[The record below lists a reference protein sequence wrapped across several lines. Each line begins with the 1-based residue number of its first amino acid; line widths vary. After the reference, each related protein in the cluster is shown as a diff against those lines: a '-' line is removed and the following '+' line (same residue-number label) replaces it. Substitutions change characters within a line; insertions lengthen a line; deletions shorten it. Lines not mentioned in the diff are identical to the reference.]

1 MKHKKLFA
9 LFIIL
14 AMLSTVLSVISIYG
28 GTVFNNNIN
37 GTYSSGTFNGT
48 WSGDFLG
55 DTVTSSKFTFTQESG
70 NVLEGTLEVGTAKG
84 LVIAT
89 FEGTYD
95 DMTREF
101 VIEDFTYSKYL
112 GYKYYTINIVRIWGE
127 YESSSNFT
135 AQVYGE
141 YTASTSTPEPEEDDD
156 EGCDINVRYENNSN
170 SQSLYV
176 EVTADK
182 DISSA
187 GAVFYAVGGGS
198 SASNF
203 NRLSDRLYFTDFAYG
218 SVAVQRFTVA
228 VTFKD
233 GDSETR
239 GPFTV
244 SSSSGS
250 GWPSGS
256 GTTTTG
262 NDYSTALAK
271 AKNNGFTTVTAYIDD
286 MNTSIKAK
294 NSQITT
300 LQTNMTAK
308 ITEISTLTE
317 QRDRYK
323 SDYDRVN
330 SQYNSLQTQYNT
342 LQTNYNNLAQGLDVG
357 TDKPATT
364 LPIDIDTKYVIG
376 GVVLLALAYLV
387 ISGKIKLPKLRK
399 GKKVNIHEGI
409 PQEEVYERRYP
420 DEEARLKKL
429 EIENGHN

>member
-1 MKHKKLFA
+1 M
-9 LFIIL
+9 
-14 AMLSTVLSVISIYG
+14 AMLSTVLSVMFVYG

-37 GTYSSGTFNGT
+37 GTYASGTFNGT

-55 DTVTSSKFTFTQESG
+55 DAVTSSKFTFTQQSG
-70 NVLEGTLEVGTAKG
+70 NILEGTLEVGTAKG

-127 YESSSNFT
+127 YEGGSNFT

-141 YTASTSTPEPEEDDD
+141 YTASTTTPEPDDEDDD
-156 EGCDINVRYENNSN
+156 EECDINVRYENNAN
-170 SQSLYV
+170 AQSLYV

-203 NRLSDRLYFTDFAYG
+203 NRLSDRLFFTDFAYG

-250 GWPSGS
+250 GWPSGT

-271 AKNNGFTTVTAYIDD
+271 AKSNGFTTVTAYIDD

-300 LQTNMTAK
+300 LQNNMTSK
-308 ITEISTLTE
+308 MTEISTLTE

-323 SDYDRVN
+323 SDYDRAN
-330 SQYNSLQTQYNT
+330 SQYNTLQTQYNT
-342 LQTNYNNLAQGLDVG
+342 LQQQYNNLANGLDVDMG
-357 TDKPATT
+357 DKPATT
-364 LPIDIDTKYVIG
+364 IPIDIDTKYLLG
-376 GVVLLALAYLV
+376 GVGLLVIVYLALK
-387 ISGKIKLPKLRK
+387 GKLPIPKFKR
-399 GKKVNIHEGI
+399 GKKVDIHASKGI
-409 PQEEVYERRYP
+409 PQEEYRYP
-420 DEEARLKKL
+420 DEDVRRSRL
-429 EIENGHN
+429 EMENGHN